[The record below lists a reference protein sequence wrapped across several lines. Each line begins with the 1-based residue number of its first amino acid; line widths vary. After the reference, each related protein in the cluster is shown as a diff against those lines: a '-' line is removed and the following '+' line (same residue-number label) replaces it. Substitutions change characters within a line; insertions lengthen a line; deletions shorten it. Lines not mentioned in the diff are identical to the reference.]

1 MEKTVAV
8 FTGTRADY
16 GHLFWVIKALQEN
29 KDINLKLYVGGM
41 HLKSRFGNTY
51 QQIINDGFK
60 ISEKMDYLN
69 DSDEP
74 DGISNSMANVI
85 KVASKIFKKN
95 KPDIL
100 VLLGDR
106 YEALAMAQTAMI
118 FCIPIAHIHGGER
131 TEGAIDEA
139 IRHSIT
145 KMSHLHFT
153 ATEIYKDRVIQLG
166 ENSSNVFNFGAPG
179 IDNINRLRLLTYKE
193 LDKELNFK
201 LGHKYLLV
209 TYHPVTLDPKESIIA
224 IEKVLNALDEFK
236 DYKVVITYPNADTY
250 GNKIIKSIMRYQ
262 SLNIERVLVVSSLGQ
277 LKYLSLMKSS
287 SVVIGNSSSGIIEAP
302 TFQIPTVNIGKRQM
316 GRVQGDTILNANENK
331 KDIIN
336 KVKIA
341 LSSDF
346 KKKCLSSKNPYGQG
360 EASEKIAEKISS
372 HDLDNLIF
380 KPFNDIEK

>member
-16 GHLFWVIKALQEN
+16 GHLFLVIKALQEN

-287 SVVIGNSSSGIIEAP
+287 SVVIGNSSSGIIEAL

>member
-131 TEGAIDEA
+131 TEGLIDEA

-153 ATEIYKDRVIQLG
+153 ATEIYKHRVIQL
-166 ENSSNVFNFGAPG
+166 
-179 IDNINRLRLLTYKE
+179 I
-193 LDKELNFK
+193 
-201 LGHKYLLV
+201 
-209 TYHPVTLDPKESIIA
+209 
-224 IEKVLNALDEFK
+224 
-236 DYKVVITYPNADTY
+236 
-250 GNKIIKSIMRYQ
+250 
-262 SLNIERVLVVSSLGQ
+262 
-277 LKYLSLMKSS
+277 
-287 SVVIGNSSSGIIEAP
+287 
-302 TFQIPTVNIGKRQM
+302 
-316 GRVQGDTILNANENK
+316 
-331 KDIIN
+331 
-336 KVKIA
+336 
-341 LSSDF
+341 
-346 KKKCLSSKNPYGQG
+346 
-360 EASEKIAEKISS
+360 
-372 HDLDNLIF
+372 
-380 KPFNDIEK
+380 

>member
-1 MEKTVAV
+1 
-8 FTGTRADY
+8 
-16 GHLFWVIKALQEN
+16 
-29 KDINLKLYVGGM
+29 
-41 HLKSRFGNTY
+41 
-51 QQIINDGFK
+51 
-60 ISEKMDYLN
+60 MDYLN

-74 DGISNSMANVI
+74 DAFLIPWLMSLKLLQRSL
-85 KVASKIFKKN
+85 KN

-100 VLLGDR
+100 VLGDR

-153 ATEIYKDRVIQLG
+153 ATEIYKHRVIQLG

-236 DYKVVITYPNADTY
+236 DYKVVIAYPKAAIY
-250 GNKIIKSIMRYQ
+250 GNKIKSIMRYQ

-277 LKYLSLMKSS
+277 LKYL
-287 SVVIGNSSSGIIEAP
+287 
-302 TFQIPTVNIGKRQM
+302 F
-316 GRVQGDTILNANENK
+316 NE
-331 KDIIN
+331 IFFCSHWQ
-336 KVKIA
+336 
-341 LSSDF
+341 LF
-346 KKKCLSSKNPYGQG
+346 KG
-360 EASEKIAEKISS
+360 
-372 HDLDNLIF
+372 
-380 KPFNDIEK
+380 